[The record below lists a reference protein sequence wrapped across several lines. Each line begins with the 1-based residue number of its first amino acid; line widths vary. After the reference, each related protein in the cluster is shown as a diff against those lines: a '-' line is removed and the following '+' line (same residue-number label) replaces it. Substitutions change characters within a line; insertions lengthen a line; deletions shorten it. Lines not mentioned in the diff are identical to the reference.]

1 MGVGQL
7 GCGGSAESEL
17 AQGCNIMLQLL
28 HSSLPGWKSSPFP
41 HDGCCCP
48 ILVTDNDAEY
58 LTDIVTEAD
67 RMGRGGEF
75 ADAYLK

>member
-1 MGVGQL
+1 M
-7 GCGGSAESEL
+7 A
-17 AQGCNIMLQLL
+17 A
-28 HSSLPGWKSSPFP
+28 SLPMSVAHCHF
-41 HDGCCCP
+41 CP